1 MTERDDRHLLTGAY
15 ALNALTDA
23 ERKDF
28 EAYLLESDETR
39 TEVAEMSDTAVMLG
53 LSSRPVA
60 PSAELKAS
68 IMGML
73 DSTPQFRPMQD
84 ARPSLRSVPTTSD
97 RSAGAGSN
105 SDAEK
110 INRIA
115 SGATGSAENRAKAA
129 WFRKPIGLITAA
141 AAAIAIFLS
150 GSVIGLN
157 LNDRG
162 YEQQQAAS
170 LAELT
175 AAADLESATA
185 AVQGGGDAKVIWSI
199 DLERSAVLID
209 GLPALEDGKTYQL
222 WYIDQN
228 GPRGAGT
235 FDVSSDEPTAWRVL
249 DGAMSSVDSVGLTV
263 EPSGGSD
270 APTTDP
276 ILVVGA

>member
-1 MTERDDRHLLTGAY
+1 MCGHT
-15 ALNALTDA
+15 
-23 ERKDF
+23 
-28 EAYLLESDETR
+28 
-39 TEVAEMSDTAVMLG
+39 
-53 LSSRPVA
+53 
-60 PSAELKAS
+60 
-68 IMGML
+68 
-73 DSTPQFRPMQD
+73 
-84 ARPSLRSVPTTSD
+84 LRSVPTTSD
-97 RSAGAGSN
+97 RSGGTRQRATARP
-105 SDAEK
+105 APARTATPQK

-129 WFRKPIGLITAA
+129 WFRRPIGLITAA

-209 GLPALEDGKTYQL
+209 GLPALEEGKTYQL

-228 GPRGAGT
+228 GARGAGT

-249 DGAMSSVDSVGLTV
+249 DGCDVERRLGRSHGRACRADPMLPPPTRSSWSAPKSEPSAPGRDGSTKSPTDESSVGLFRALGQTY
-263 EPSGGSD
+263 PNLPD
-270 APTTDP
+270 T
-276 ILVVGA
+276 